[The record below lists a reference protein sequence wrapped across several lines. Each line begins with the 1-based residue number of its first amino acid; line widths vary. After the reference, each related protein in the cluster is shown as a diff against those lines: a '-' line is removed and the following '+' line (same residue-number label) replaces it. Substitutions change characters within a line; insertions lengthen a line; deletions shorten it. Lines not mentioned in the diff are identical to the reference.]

1 MISKNIKKLNTTDIY
16 SLILFVL
23 YKIKEVPGYSTLS
36 ELVYVLDKKNLLSL
50 LEYFGGRTIT
60 LPTIEELEIL
70 IYCLVVYNA
79 VNFDGKDYEKVLKEL
94 PVESHILK
102 QIKSMYTG
110 VQEILSDYEIVPR

>member
-36 ELVYVLDKKNLLSL
+36 ELVYVLDKKNFLSL
-50 LEYFGGRTIT
+50 IEYFGGKTIT
-60 LPTIEELEIL
+60 VPTMEELEIL
-70 IYCLVVYNA
+70 IYCLVVYNG
-79 VNFDGKDYEKVLKEL
+79 VNFENKDYEKMLKEL
-94 PVESHILK
+94 PVESHMLK
-102 QIKSMYTG
+102 QIRAMYSD